1 MPRTVV
7 HARLDGERDVRVED
21 VNRHGVLLE
30 PEDDRWCESG
40 FLCGVCEEP
49 LPVSVQRDGTSR
61 KLPRTLVGPLTC
73 HLCVSE
79 CW

>member
-1 MPRTVV
+1 MTSLLSDARTK
-7 HARLDGERDVRVED
+7 
-21 VNRHGVLLE
+21 NRNLPAAAAFTAHVM
-30 PEDDRWCESG
+30 
-40 FLCGVCEEP
+40 FLVWSPSVTCEEP

-79 CW
+79 CE